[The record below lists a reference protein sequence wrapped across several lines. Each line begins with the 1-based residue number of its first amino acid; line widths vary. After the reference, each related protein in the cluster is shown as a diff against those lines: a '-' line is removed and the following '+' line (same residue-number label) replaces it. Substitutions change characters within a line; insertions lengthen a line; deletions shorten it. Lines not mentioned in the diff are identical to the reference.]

1 MAQTRDGARRVVL
14 IVLDGV
20 GCGAAPDAAAYG
32 DEGANS
38 LANTA
43 RAVGGLH
50 LPHMERLGL
59 GYVTEIM
66 GVSPDPEPTG
76 VYGRL
81 QEASAGKDTVTGH
94 WEMMGIISEQP
105 QPTYPHG
112 FPPDVIATF
121 ERISGC
127 GALGNKPASG
137 TEIIKEL
144 GDEHMRTGKPIV
156 YTSADS
162 VFQVAAHESVIPLP
176 ELYRICEE
184 MRAALTGPHAVGRV
198 IARPFVGESG
208 HYARDNEG
216 RRDWALLPPRETALD
231 VIAAAS
237 IPVRGVGK
245 IADIFA
251 GRGITSNDHALNNE
265 GAIAETLR
273 LLQSPERSLVFSNLI
288 EFDMV
293 YGHRK
298 DPQGY
303 AGALV
308 HFDEVLPDMLN
319 LLGPEDAIFITGD
332 HGVDPSDRVRHTDHT
347 REYVPLLG
355 YGYRLPAG
363 TDIGTRPTFADLG
376 ATILDLFGLPP
387 LQAGTTFAAA
397 DHRRS

>member
-1 MAQTRDGARRVVL
+1 MQRGSGAARRVVL

-43 RAVGGLH
+43 RAIGGLH
-50 LPHMERLGL
+50 VPHMAHLGL
-59 GYVTEIM
+59 GYATEIE
-66 GVSPDPEPTG
+66 GVPRDPAPTG
-76 VYGRL
+76 TYGRL

-94 WEMMGIISEQP
+94 WEMMGIVSERP

-112 FPPDVIATF
+112 FPPEVIAAF
-121 ERISGC
+121 ERISGR
-127 GALGNKPASG
+127 GVLGNKAASG

-144 GDEHMRTGKPIV
+144 GDEHVRTGKPIV

-162 VFQVAAHESVIPLP
+162 VFQVAAHEAVIPLQD
-176 ELYRICEE
+176 LYRICEQ
-184 MRAALTGPHAVGRV
+184 MRAALSGPHAVGRV

-208 HYARDNEG
+208 HYSRDNEG
-216 RRDWALLPPRETALD
+216 RHDWALLPPRTTVLD
-231 VIAAAS
+231 VITGAG

-245 IADIFA
+245 IGDIFA
-251 GRGITSNDHALNNE
+251 GRGITSNAHALNNE
-265 GAIAETLR
+265 GAIAETLK
-273 LLQSPERSLVFSNLI
+273 LLQSAERSLIFSNLI

-303 AGALV
+303 AAALAR
-308 HFDEVLPDMLN
+308 FDEVVPELLN
-319 LLGPEDAIFITGD
+319 LLGADDALFITGD
-332 HGVDPSDRVRHTDHT
+332 HGVDPSDRVHHTDHT

-355 YGYRLPAG
+355 HGYRLPAG
-363 TDIGTRPTFADLG
+363 TDVGTRSTFADLG

-387 LQAGTTFAAA
+387 LPAGTSFAAGA
-397 DHRRS
+397 DRRA